1 MAMVEASAATPP
13 EKVEQTSTSEAS
25 DVVVENRGK
34 ECRNLFFLAIVFTCY
49 FGLRSGSLV
58 VLPMACKS
66 LLSAELG
73 GASHSAL
80 YELPLAL
87 WMVFDIFLAGL
98 NARVMQAYGRRAGF
112 MLGSSVCFFGCV
124 LSFLVLRFLDQHVWL
139 AFILLNVAVLVI
151 SAIGVGEFVR
161 YAAAEAVKDDSR
173 RSDMVSLTIA
183 GGAIAS
189 TVGPISAS
197 VSSMLD
203 PESELHGDSYYFL
216 FAAGFCLISLAAGWM
231 LELPSVSSGTS
242 EPTGAANIW
251 SILMR
256 RKVWTAI
263 LAQVGVQFA
272 MVAPM
277 TAVPLAM
284 QIELTSVDLDD
295 SDWTISGCVML
306 HVFGM
311 FSTGLVTGYFRIG
324 DRLGANLT
332 MCSGLLIQGIGMV
345 LGLLFTTVWS
355 FYVALYLIGVG
366 WNIAFVAGT
375 MLLLRSHSPEE
386 RMKVGAT
393 NEGLRFTANAIAAL
407 LSSSLPWRILLIVS
421 LVTVAVVALV
431 MVASQE
437 RVPRISEGK
446 LKPGKSKV
454 AGA

>member
-1 MAMVEASAATPP
+1 MAMVEASAA
-13 EKVEQTSTSEAS
+13 TSTSEAS
-25 DVVVENRGK
+25 DVVVVENRGK
-34 ECRNLFFLAIVFTCY
+34 EYRNLFFLAIVFTCY

-73 GASHSAL
+73 GAEHSAL
-80 YELPLAL
+80 YELPMAL

-203 PESELHGDSYYFL
+203 PESVLHGDSYYFL

-284 QIELTSVDLDD
+284 QIELTGLDD
-295 SDWTISGCVML
+295 SDWTISGCIML